1 MCGIRWYSA
10 AIWLFVGTPLA
21 LGSWWT
27 IALIVPFFPL
37 LLWRLIDEERI
48 LRRDLPGYVE
58 YTHRVRC
65 RLVPF
70 IW

>member
-1 MCGIRWYSA
+1 VVAVITSLLGRAYLRRISA
-10 AIWLFVGTPLA
+10 EEA
-21 LGSWWT
+21 L
-27 IALIVPFFPL
+27 
-37 LLWRLIDEERI
+37 

-58 YTHRVRC
+58 YGRRTR